1 MQGKQAADSEY
12 ELLICNK
19 AWELVELLANCTT
32 IGRKWVFRIKY
43 VSDGEI

>member
-1 MQGKQAADSEY
+1 MQEALQSDNATQGKQAADSEY

-32 IGRKWVFRIKY
+32 IGCL
-43 VSDGEI
+43 G